1 MENIDSFDILIES
14 VKYTSEIIIN
24 ITEKLNSLEIKIS
37 NIEQILNDQIEINI
51 KNKKTIENHDKIIK
65 EIFKNN
71 KVNSEVNFKNNNL
84 KNNNLRTNDIRT
96 NDLRTNDIRTNDIR
110 TNDLRTNDLRTTD
123 LRTND
128 IETNNTESIIDFNII
143 QEKEY
148 KSNKNNSNIL
158 NEYNEDNEDNTNY
171 ESKYKPDILIE
182 KLISHKKNLENQIM
196 NERNDLNSKKISMSG
211 EKILRTTAE
220 SLINRRKTN
229 VFRKI

>member
-1 MENIDSFDILIES
+1 MENIDSLDILIES

-51 KNKKTIENHDKIIK
+51 KNKKTMEYHDKIIK
-65 EIFKNN
+65 QIFKNN
-71 KVNSEVNFKNNNL
+71 NVNNMVNL
-84 KNNNLRTNDIRT
+84 KTNDIKTNELKTNELKTNELKTSELRTKTNELRTNDF
-96 NDLRTNDIRTNDIR
+96 
-110 TNDLRTNDLRTTD
+110 
-123 LRTND
+123 
-128 IETNNTESIIDFNII
+128 ETNNTDSIIDFNII

-148 KSNKNNSNIL
+148 KNNKNDSNIL
-158 NEYNEDNEDNTNY
+158 NEDDDINNEP
-171 ESKYKPDILIE
+171 KYKTDILIE

-229 VFRKI
+229 VFRKL

>member
-1 MENIDSFDILIES
+1 MENIDSLDILIES

-51 KNKKTIENHDKIIK
+51 KNKKIMEYHDKIIK
-65 EIFKNN
+65 QIFKNN
-71 KVNSEVNFKNNNL
+71 NVNNMVNL
-84 KNNNLRTNDIRT
+84 KTNDIKTNELKTNELKTSELRTKTNELRTNDF
-96 NDLRTNDIRTNDIR
+96 
-110 TNDLRTNDLRTTD
+110 
-123 LRTND
+123 
-128 IETNNTESIIDFNII
+128 ETNNTDSIIDFNII

-148 KSNKNNSNIL
+148 KNNKNDSNIL
-158 NEYNEDNEDNTNY
+158 NEDDDINNEP
-171 ESKYKPDILIE
+171 KYKTDILIE

-229 VFRKI
+229 VFRKL